1 MKKTGILG
9 GIAWPSTAEYYAGF
23 CRLAERR
30 HADAGRTG
38 PAEMP
43 EMSIESLDL
52 ARAAALLG
60 NDDDELSWRA
70 FDDYHRAGLQRLER
84 AGAAFAVI
92 ACNTAHHRLKQI
104 TRDVDIPVIS
114 ILDVA
119 ADACLRLGVGRLLIL
134 GTETVMTSN
143 LFRNTFR
150 QRGIDAFGPSYPHHV
165 RSILSTIE
173 ALEHCRI
180 DGAADRIREV
190 VAGMPENGN
199 PGSTAVYLGCTE
211 LPLAFEANRTEEVFE
226 RDGVRYINSTALHIR
241 AAFDCAMEDP

>member
-1 MKKTGILG
+1 MKKAGILG
-9 GIAWPSTAEYYAGF
+9 GIAWPSTVEYYAGF
-23 CRLAERR
+23 CRLVERH

-52 ARAAALLG
+52 ARATVLLG
-60 NDDDELSWRA
+60 NDDDEASWLA
-70 FDDYHRAGLQRLER
+70 FDDYHRAGLRQLER

-92 ACNTAHHRLKQI
+92 ACNTAHHRLDQI
-104 TRDVDIPVIS
+104 TRDAGIPVIS

-119 ADACLRLGVGRLLIL
+119 ADACMRLGVDRLLIL
-134 GTETVMTSN
+134 GTRTVMTSG

-150 QRGIDAFGPSYPHHV
+150 QRGIDAFGPPHPHQA
-165 RSILSTIE
+165 RSVLSTIE
-173 ALEHCRI
+173 ALGHCCI

-226 RDGVRYINSTALHIR
+226 RDGVRYLNSTALHIR

>member
-30 HADAGRTG
+30 HAAMGRTG

-52 ARAAALLG
+52 AKATAFLG
-60 NDDDELSWRA
+60 NDDDDASWFA

-84 AGAAFAVI
+84 AGATFAVI
-92 ACNTAHHRLKQI
+92 ACNTAHHRLDQI
-104 TRDVDIPVIS
+104 TRNVDIPVIS
-114 ILDVA
+114 VIDVA
-119 ADACLRLGVGRLLIL
+119 ADACLRLGVDRLLIL
-134 GTETVMTSN
+134 GTQTVMASS
-143 LFRNTFR
+143 LFRKVFR
-150 QRGIDAFGPSYPHHV
+150 QRGIDAFGPPHPHQV

-173 ALEHCRI
+173 ALEHCCI

-190 VAGMPENGN
+190 VAGMPEDGN

-211 LPLAFEANRTEEVFE
+211 LPLAFEANRSDEIFE
-226 RDGVRYINSTALHIR
+226 RDGVRYVNSTALHIR

>member
-1 MKKTGILG
+1 MKKPGILG

-30 HADAGRTG
+30 HLDTGRSG

-52 ARAAALLG
+52 ATATALLG
-60 NDDDELSWRA
+60 NDDDEASWLA

-92 ACNTAHHRLKQI
+92 ACNTAHHRLEQI
-104 TRDVDIPVIS
+104 RREVGIPVIS

-119 ADACLRLGVGRLLIL
+119 ADACLRLGVDRLLIL
-134 GTETVMTSN
+134 GTQIVMTSN

-150 QRGIDAFGPSYPHHV
+150 QRGIDAFGPSHPQQV
-165 RSILSTIE
+165 RSIVSTIE
-173 ALEHCRI
+173 ALEHCCI

-199 PGSTAVYLGCTE
+199 PGATAVYLGCTE
-211 LPLAFEANRTEEVFE
+211 LPLAFEANRTDEVFE
-226 RDGVRYINSTALHIR
+226 RDGIRYINSTALHIR